1 MSLRFAVLTL
11 LDIEPGSGYDLKRRF
26 ERSVIHF
33 WSASHQQMYRELHK
47 LHSEGL
53 LDCTEHP
60 QEGRPDKKVYS
71 LTEAGQHTLEQL
83 AGKAAAAQKIRDPF
97 LLQLF
102 AGHHLPPAQLRAE
115 LQRHLAEHRA
125 LLATYEAQNQRFYS
139 RPPEQQQRLWLAHQP
154 LVLGIA
160 TEKTWIAW
168 AEQLLARLEDER
180 ALIGESGESDESGK
194 AHQTTAQ
201 GGQKR

>member
-47 LHSEGL
+47 LHGEGL
-53 LDCTEHP
+53 LDCAEQP
-60 QEGRPDKKVYS
+60 QEGRPDKKIYS
-71 LTEAGQHTLEQL
+71 LTDAGRDTLRTL
-83 AGKAAAAQKIRDPF
+83 ATAPASTQKIRDPF

-115 LQRHLAEHRA
+115 LERHLAEHRA
-125 LLATYEAQNQRFYS
+125 LLETYEAQNARFYK
-139 RPPEQQQRLWLAHQP
+139 RPPEQRQRLWLAHQP

-160 TEKTWIAW
+160 TEKTWINW
-168 AEQLLARLEDER
+168 AEQLLARLESEE
-180 ALIGESGESDESGK
+180 AG
-194 AHQTTAQ
+194 
-201 GGQKR
+201 